1 MIDEVKALRVEV
13 ASLTTQRDAV
23 RMVCAEMRRERD
35 ALKETL
41 NEINLLCL
49 DVPNDGADWRKLVG
63 GQGAQGALRRSGV
76 EDQVITPRGAL
87 LDVMAIDDL
96 VERRKAVI
104 KWFDTWIAILGADM
118 ITSRLAVIGSKD
130 PQGMMAI
137 ENENLVRA
145 LFNVLVKDGAR
156 ERVLQ
161 LADLGKD
168 EHGNFLT
175 RIELR
180 LLRFPHDP

>member
-1 MIDEVKALRVEV
+1 
-13 ASLTTQRDAV
+13 
-23 RMVCAEMRRERD
+23 
-35 ALKETL
+35 
-41 NEINLLCL
+41 
-49 DVPNDGADWRKLVG
+49 
-63 GQGAQGALRRSGV
+63 
-76 EDQVITPRGAL
+76 VITPRSAL

-104 KWFDTWIAILGADM
+104 AWFDTWVIVLGADLM
-118 ITSRLAVIGSKD
+118 TSRLAVLHSKD
-130 PQGMMAI
+130 PAGLQAI

>member
-1 MIDEVKALRVEV
+1 M
-13 ASLTTQRDAV
+13 
-23 RMVCAEMRRERD
+23 
-35 ALKETL
+35 
-41 NEINLLCL
+41 
-49 DVPNDGADWRKLVG
+49 
-63 GQGAQGALRRSGV
+63 
-76 EDQVITPRGAL
+76 ITPRGAL
-87 LDVMAIDDL
+87 LDIMALDDL

-118 ITSRLAVIGSKD
+118 MTSRNAVLSSKD
-130 PQGMMAI
+130 PKSVMAI
-137 ENENLVRA
+137 ENENLVRE
-145 LFNVLVKDGAR
+145 LFKILAKDGAR

-168 EHGNFLT
+168 EHGNFLS